1 MHRTVQRTGRRHV
14 RPAGH
19 QHAHPPVHPRERRRV
34 NRLPSGNLRGCLIV
48 SPPTFPLHPGRVQAG
63 HPVIIAAPGAAA
75 VLAEVEGEVLVEGA
89 PEVVVAEVVAED
101 VSRSFRLKTLC
112 DRRERISLRERAY
125 SSGISEALMS
135 RTTTYSPFLLS
146 NKTI

>member
-1 MHRTVQRTGRRHV
+1 M
-14 RPAGH
+14 
-19 QHAHPPVHPRERRRV
+19 
-34 NRLPSGNLRGCLIV
+34 
-48 SPPTFPLHPGRVQAG
+48 
-63 HPVIIAAPGAAA
+63 
-75 VLAEVEGEVLVEGA
+75 EGEVLVEGA